1 MLINCSQTAHSF
13 HECIY
18 TRMCGLLLP
27 LLLPYA
33 VLPRPTYHPPSPCG
47 GGQSGFTLELCPPG
61 DATVASCSLPTVCPH
76 VSCSTRPLPTA
87 DEVWGNERPLGMNAT
102 ARNCSET
109 LGNARSCCW
118 ESGSWMVWPWPLTTA
133 DDRSSLCVCGWLV
146 GRSECELVP
155 TTHCGSRS
163 CSALPLRPAA
173 PGPSRLE
180 VLVLS
185 FQPSL
190 TWAFFFLSVCVSDSS
205 STFLTNLLC
214 CSPHLLQ
221 FDPFL

>member
-1 MLINCSQTAHSF
+1 
-13 HECIY
+13 
-18 TRMCGLLLP
+18 MCGLLLP
-27 LLLPYA
+27 LLFPYA
-33 VLPRPTYHPPSPCG
+33 VLPRPTYHPPPPCG

-109 LGNARSCCW
+109 LGNARSCSW
-118 ESGSWMVWPWPLTTA
+118 EFGSWMVWPWPLTTA
-133 DDRSSLCVCGWLV
+133 DDRSGLCVCGWLV
-146 GRSECELVP
+146 GVSVSWSQRLTVGVGAARHYPRGLLLQGRADWRC
-155 TTHCGSRS
+155 S
-163 CSALPLRPAA
+163 CYLFNPLSPA
-173 PGPSRLE
+173 PSFSCL
-180 VLVLS
+180 
-185 FQPSL
+185 
-190 TWAFFFLSVCVSDSS
+190 CVSDSS

-221 FDPFL
+221 FDPFF